1 MGDTLMVSAEVA
13 GSPVRAILD
22 SGSAA
27 SIINTRL
34 VESLDIAPSGKRII
48 RGTGGRVEV
57 TEISDVALTV
67 ADDRRRLPF
76 AIVSDL
82 AAISSEFGRPI
93 DLVLGEDILA
103 GRCVALDFTQDRIGF
118 APTGS
123 FAGGSGWRRLP
134 LTHGTRSEL
143 LVTASIGGGSPVQL
157 IFDLGSANALMLSTP
172 FVAAQDLLA
181 GKARSTAALGSLDG
195 VQIVTAFVL
204 DDIVIGEVLIAGVP
218 VAGLD
223 HWQSDSAVG
232 SIGLPLIA
240 QFDVIMD
247 ITAESLWLR
256 PAPPKHRLPMLKDR
270 SGFGLAV
277 SPSALTVAHV
287 AVHSPAEKSGWSV
300 GDRIVRIDG
309 RPINASYTRGQLW
322 RWRFLPAGTHFR
334 LVDGSGIVRLLT
346 LADYY

>member
-82 AAISSEFGRPI
+82 AAISSAFGRPI

-134 LTHGTRSEL
+134 LTHGTRSDCW
-143 LVTASIGGGSPVQL
+143 SQ
-157 IFDLGSANALMLSTP
+157 
-172 FVAAQDLLA
+172 
-181 GKARSTAALGSLDG
+181 R
-195 VQIVTAFVL
+195 
-204 DDIVIGEVLIAGVP
+204 
-218 VAGLD
+218 
-223 HWQSDSAVG
+223 
-232 SIGLPLIA
+232 
-240 QFDVIMD
+240 
-247 ITAESLWLR
+247 
-256 PAPPKHRLPMLKDR
+256 R
-270 SGFGLAV
+270 SGAGAPCNSFSISGAQMRSCSLPPL
-277 SPSALTVAHV
+277 SLRRTS
-287 AVHSPAEKSGWSV
+287 SPA
-300 GDRIVRIDG
+300 RPG
-309 RPINASYTRGQLW
+309 RPRRWEASMGS
-322 RWRFLPAGTHFR
+322 R
-334 LVDGSGIVRLLT
+334 L
-346 LADYY
+346 